1 TLLFGITFAFQ
12 NRQDVELAYYF
23 GLHWRGSISLALLA
37 ALAIGIAIG
46 YLASLRMV
54 IRMQRQLVQARK
66 EVRQI
71 EQEVMNLRALPITDV
86 IYRQRS
92 PVVALAPGGRLA
104 LAQRALRREA
114 TSGQIVRSS
123 VGLF

>member
-1 TLLFGITFAFQ
+1 MKRIFSLVVIVITLLFGITFAFQ
-12 NRQDVELAYYF
+12 NRQDIDLAYYF

-37 ALAIGIAIG
+37 ALAVGIAIG

-71 EQEVMNLRALPITDV
+71 EQEVMNLRALPIKDV
-86 IYRQRS
+86 I
-92 PVVALAPGGRLA
+92 
-104 LAQRALRREA
+104 
-114 TSGQIVRSS
+114 
-123 VGLF
+123 